1 MAVYQGKGRVRKWN
15 PGTRARAVGTQ
26 GDRERKRGE
35 VRWWHM
41 GGSAILRGQQPVCCS
56 GFNQKWKS
64 VQFREVWCLGGVCSW
79 LNASRYLAGET
90 SEGNPSFR
98 RFWVIK
104 NDYEYSISSLIS
116 SMLREPK

>member
-15 PGTRARAVGTQ
+15 PGTRTQAVGTQ
-26 GDRERKRGE
+26 GDHEQKRVE
-35 VRWWHM
+35 VHWWRM

-56 GFNQKWKS
+56 GFNQKWKG
-64 VQFREVWCLGGVCSW
+64 VQFREVRCLSGVRSW
-79 LNASRYLAGET
+79 LNVSRYLAGET

-104 NDYEYSISSLIS
+104 NDYDYNTRSLIS
-116 SMLREPK
+116 SMLRELK